1 MKVIKWI
8 AYNSGNEENAL
19 GGMGGWFNGHMIHKK
34 DENIKNHTWKDY
46 ISNLPEEAI
55 PYAEALKK
63 DIIEKNIRIKA
74 DEHQYSSH
82 GVPLFEDN
90 TISEFSYR
98 AWGDLM
104 AAIYSTEE
112 EPLTY
117 MEYYM

>member
-34 DENIKNHTWKDY
+34 DENIKNHTWNDY

-74 DEHQYSSH
+74 DEHQY
-82 GVPLFEDN
+82 